1 MKILVICDGITPFV
15 TGGMQK
21 HTANL
26 VKYMVRRG
34 HEIELL
40 HCVKVGADLP
50 KHDEVAKSLELNEG
64 DFVSRC
70 FYFPSMGILP
80 GHYLKE
86 SYAYSGK
93 LFDYVKDRLKDF
105 DLIYAKGFSAWK
117 FIDQKK
123 KGVLMPPIG
132 VKFHGYEMFQRLDGW
147 KQKFRAWMLRGAVQW
162 NNVNADLVFSY
173 GGKITE
179 IIQSLGVARNR
190 IIEVPSGIDESW
202 VLPEIPQR
210 QGPIHFL
217 FIGRYEKR
225 KGIEEIN
232 RVISAWNGPAEVDFQ
247 FIGNIP
253 QSARIKQDNVV
264 YHGEIKDGKL
274 IKEIMDNCDILLV
287 PSHSEGMPNVIL
299 EGMARGMA
307 ILATDVGAVSALVSD
322 QNGKLIAPLDQQ
334 MLEAAMIELAKSS
347 REDVEVLGRRSLTLV
362 KSSYGWTSI
371 AEKLENELH
380 LRHLNRS

>member
-1 MKILVICDGITPFV
+1 MKILVISDGITPFV

-34 HEIELL
+34 HQIELL

-50 KHDEVAKSLELNEG
+50 KHSEVAQSLGLKEE
-64 DFVSRC
+64 DFASRC

-93 LFDYVKDRLKDF
+93 LFDYVKERLNDF

-123 KGVLMPPIG
+123 RGVNMPPIG

-147 KQKFRAWMLRGAVQW
+147 KQKLRAWMLRGAVQW
-162 NNVNADLVFSY
+162 NNVNADFVFSY

-179 IIQSLGVARNR
+179 IIQSIGVERKR

-202 VLPEIPQR
+202 VLPEVPER
-210 QGPIHFL
+210 SGPIHFL
-217 FIGRYEKR
+217 FIGRFEKR

-232 RVISAWNGPAEVDFQ
+232 QVISTWKGSTEVDFQ

-253 QSARIKQDNVV
+253 QSARIKKENVL
-264 YHGEIKDGKL
+264 YHGELKDSRQIKD
-274 IKEIMDNCDILLV
+274 IMDRCDVLLV

-307 ILATDVGAVSALVSD
+307 ILATDVGAVSALVSEK
-322 QNGKLIAPLDQQ
+322 NGKRIAPLDIRALDHAMVSFSNSQREEI
-334 MLEAAMIELAKSS
+334 MSLGKHSLE
-347 REDVEVLGRRSLTLV
+347 LV
-362 KSSYGWTSI
+362 KSNYGWASI

-380 LRHLNRS
+380 LRDLNRS

>member
-34 HEIELL
+34 HQIELL

-50 KHDEVAKSLELNEG
+50 KHSAVAQSLELAED
-64 DFVSRC
+64 DFVSRS

-93 LFDYVKDRLKDF
+93 LFDHVKSRMSDF

-117 FIDQKK
+117 FIEQKR
-123 KGVLMPPIG
+123 KGIKMPPIG

-162 NNVNADLVFSY
+162 NNVHADFVFSY

-179 IIQSLGVARNR
+179 IIQSIGVDRKR
-190 IIEVPSGIDESW
+190 IIEVPSGIDDSW
-202 VLPEIPQR
+202 VLPEVPLR
-210 QGPIHFL
+210 EGPIHFL
-217 FIGRYEKR
+217 FIGRFEKR

-232 RVISAWNGPAEVDFQ
+232 QVISTWSGTTQVDFQ

-253 QSARIKQDNVV
+253 QSARLKRENVL
-264 YHGEIKDGKL
+264 YHGEIKDGKR
-274 IKEIMDNCDILLV
+274 IKEIMDSCDVLLV

-307 ILATDVGAVSALVSD
+307 ILASDVGAVAALVSK
-322 QNGKLIAPLDQQ
+322 QNGKLIAPLEIRALNDA
-334 MLEAAMIELAKSS
+334 MDSLSNSEREEIALLGKHSLE
-347 REDVEVLGRRSLTLV
+347 LV
-362 KSSYGWTSI
+362 KSSYRWASI
-371 AEKLENELH
+371 AERLENELH

>member
-34 HEIELL
+34 HQIELL
-40 HCVKVGADLP
+40 HCVKVGVDLP
-50 KHDEVAKSLELNEG
+50 KHAEVAESLGLEEG
-64 DFVSRC
+64 AFVSRS
-70 FYFPSMGILP
+70 FYFPSMGVLP

-93 LFDYVKDRLKDF
+93 LLDHVKDRLNDF

-117 FIDQKK
+117 FIEQKK
-123 KGVLMPPIG
+123 KGVKMPPIG

-162 NNVNADLVFSY
+162 NNVNADFVFSY
-173 GGKITE
+173 GGKITD
-179 IIQSLGVARNR
+179 IIQRIGVERTR

-202 VLPEIPQR
+202 VLPDVPSR
-210 QGPIHFL
+210 VGPIHFL

-232 RVISAWNGPAEVDFQ
+232 QVVANWSDSSEVDFQ

-253 QSARIKQDNVV
+253 QSMRIKKDNVV
-264 YHGEIKDGKL
+264 YHGEIKDGRL
-274 IKEIMDNCDILLV
+274 IKEIMDSCDVLLV

-299 EGMARGMA
+299 EGMSRGMA
-307 ILATDVGAVSALVSD
+307 ILATDVGAVSALVSEK
-322 QNGKLIAPLDQQ
+322 NGVLIEPLQI
-334 MLEAAMIELAKSS
+334 EALNASMRRLSECKRADLA
-347 REDVEVLGRRSLTLV
+347 VLGRQSLALV
-362 KSSYGWTSI
+362 KSSYGWASI